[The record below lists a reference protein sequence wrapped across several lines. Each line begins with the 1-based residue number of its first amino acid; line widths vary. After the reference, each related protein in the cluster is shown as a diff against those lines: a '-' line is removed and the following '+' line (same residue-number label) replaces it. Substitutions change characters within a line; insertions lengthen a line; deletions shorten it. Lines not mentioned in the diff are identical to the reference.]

1 MDSPASPDIAE
12 PRLERRKTM
21 LLAGISERYTAKT
34 RHRIPA
40 QWQRFAGL
48 AARLPGRIGRA
59 RYGVST
65 MTADGFE
72 YLAGAE
78 VTSIAELPAEFRA
91 LRIPPRLYAMFEH
104 RGDAST
110 IFATCDA
117 IGRHWL
123 PASGHTVAGP
133 PELIERYGPEFDAER
148 GIGGMEVWLPLEG

>member
-72 YLAGAE
+72 YLIAAE
-78 VTSIAELPAEFRA
+78 MTSIADLPAGFRT
-91 LRIPPRLYAMFEH
+91 LRIPARRYAVFEH
-104 RGDAST
+104 LGEAAT
-110 IFATCDA
+110 IFATCET
-117 IGRHWL
+117 IGRQWL
-123 PASGHTVAGP
+123 PGSGHAVAGP

-148 GIGGMEVWLPLEG
+148 GIGGMEVWLPIKG